1 MNDETTKDLKPN
13 FEAISVRNNSSSTR
27 SDDPILMANCS
38 KCSELIVSLHGRP
51 WSHTLII
58 NRTYHT
64 NGDILMNQSK
74 EVFYCPIARIKEEEV
89 IIVSKLTDAY
99 KLVIEDIAQDIGYV
113 KGAKETTLSVLS
125 GRLTELVEV
134 WKHEETDS
142 ETSSV

>member
-38 KCSELIVSLHGRP
+38 KCSELIVSLYGRP

-58 NRTYHT
+58 SRTYHK
-64 NGDILMNQSK
+64 NGDILMNQTK
-74 EVFYCPIARIKEEEV
+74 EVPYCPIARIKEEEV

>member
-1 MNDETTKDLKPN
+1 MNDEITYN
-13 FEAISVRNNSSSTR
+13 FEPILVRNNRSSTR

-38 KCSELIVSLHGRP
+38 VCSELIVSLHTRP
-51 WSHTLII
+51 WTHTLII
-58 NRTYHT
+58 NRTYHK

-74 EVFYCPIARIKEEEV
+74 EVLYCPIARIREEEV

-99 KLVIEDIAQDIGYV
+99 KLVIQDIAQDIGYV
-113 KGAKETTLSVLS
+113 EGAKETTLSVLS

-134 WKHEETDS
+134 WKEPETDS

>member
-38 KCSELIVSLHGRP
+38 KCSELIVSLYGRP

>member
-1 MNDETTKDLKPN
+1 
-13 FEAISVRNNSSSTR
+13 
-27 SDDPILMANCS
+27 
-38 KCSELIVSLHGRP
+38 
-51 WSHTLII
+51 
-58 NRTYHT
+58 
-64 NGDILMNQSK
+64 MNQSK